1 MPPSNDPLEYNDVGQ
16 SVLFSAICDDLVAQ
30 SYSVQLDALPEVLI
44 KLLSDRV
51 HIGEKPHYTSAG
63 IGRKSDHHN
72 NQKFRRDQIAWIDDE
87 TLSDL

>member
-44 KLLSDRV
+44 S
-51 HIGEKPHYTSAG
+51 
-63 IGRKSDHHN
+63 
-72 NQKFRRDQIAWIDDE
+72 F
-87 TLSDL
+87 